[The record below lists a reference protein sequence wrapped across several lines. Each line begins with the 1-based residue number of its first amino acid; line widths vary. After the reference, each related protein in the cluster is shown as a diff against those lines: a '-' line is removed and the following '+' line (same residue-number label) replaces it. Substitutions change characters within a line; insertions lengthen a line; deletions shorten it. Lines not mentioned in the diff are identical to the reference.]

1 MSIEQELW
9 SCSSELIIGLVGS
22 GFFFAWLSELIFSL
36 IGLLVEYVKNKIK
49 DKRCK

>member
-1 MSIEQELW
+1 MNIEQELW
-9 SCSSELIIGLVGS
+9 SCSSELIIGLVGA